1 MEVFGLHDWTE
12 NDPDRGE
19 QMAYYKRRGNRI
31 KALGDEGEA
40 AYYWWERSPCANHT
54 TNFCIVGSDGGAYSY
69 GASNSIG
76 VAFGF
81 CV

>member
-40 AYYWWERSPCANHT
+40 AYAWWERSPRANYAT
-54 TNFCIVGSDGGAYSY
+54 AFCFV
-69 GASNSIG
+69 ASNGSATHGSASSSYG

>member
-1 MEVFGLHDWTE
+1 
-12 NDPDRGE
+12 
-19 QMAYYKRRGNRI
+19 MAYYKRRGNRI

-40 AYYWWERSPCANHT
+40 AYNWWERSPFASNT
-54 TNFCIVGSDGGAYSY
+54 TCFCIVSSY
-69 GASNSIG
+69 GDAASNNASGSNG